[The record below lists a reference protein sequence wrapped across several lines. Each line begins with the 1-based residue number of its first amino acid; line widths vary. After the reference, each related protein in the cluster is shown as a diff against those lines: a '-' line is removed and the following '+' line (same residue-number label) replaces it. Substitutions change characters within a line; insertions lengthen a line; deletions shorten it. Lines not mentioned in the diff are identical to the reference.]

1 MNMIHFNLQLSNPFS
16 HRHETVNFWT
26 GVLTQN
32 KAWELQTFKTNDIVN
47 FSFSLTTRGDHA
59 GSSVELG
66 VLGRNFIFQIYDGR
80 HWDYEKNQW
89 SDEEVNHG

>member
-1 MNMIHFNLQLSNPFS
+1 MIHFNFQLSNPFS

-47 FSFSLTTRGDHA
+47 FSFSLTTRGDHSGLA
-59 GSSVELG
+59 IELG
-66 VLGRNFIFQIYDGR
+66 VLGRNAIFQIYDGR
-80 HWDYEKNQW
+80 HWDHEKNTW
-89 SDEEVNHG
+89 TDYE